1 MRKITALIALA
12 LAALLLAS
20 ACGGG
25 GQPAGTP
32 TPASPAAGKIAFVS
46 YRDGNLGIY
55 VMNADGSGQTRLSEN
70 KSGPHGDFAPAWSPD
85 GSRIAFMSDRDGRS
99 NYEIYVMNAD
109 GTGQTNLTDNPD
121 IDSNPSWSPD
131 GSRIAFDSGRDSYE
145 IYVTNADGSGQT
157 RLTDSPG
164 LDSDPAWSPDGNRI
178 AFVSCDLPEPS
189 PSEGLL
195 HCDLSLMNADGS
207 NRVPLTGEGEGNN
220 YEPTWSPDGRHI
232 AFSSNRDSEW
242 GMLGPTDL
250 NVEIYVMDADGSGQT
265 RLTRHDAIDSG
276 PAWLPA
282 EPRTS
287 GTPAAGATAGKPPSP
302 TAPPDIATPPA
313 PEGYVEQE
321 PYAGDCRSRPS
332 GATCIGY
339 DDGYIWLVY
348 NAAIMGWDIRGS
360 WQGHTIQVALG
371 EKADYYHV
379 LRTAYVREEPK

>member
-55 VMNADGSGQTRLSEN
+55 VMNADGSGQTRLTEN

-109 GTGQTNLTDNPD
+109 GTGQTSLTDNPD

-164 LDSDPAWSPDGNRI
+164 FDSDPAWSPDGNRI

-220 YEPTWSPDGRHI
+220 YEPTWSPDGSRI
-232 AFSSNRDSEW
+232 AFVSYRVGN
-242 GMLGPTDL
+242 LG
-250 NVEIYVMDADGSGQT
+250 IYVMNADGSGQT
-265 RLTRHDAIDSG
+265 RLTENPDIDLGPIWSPDGSRIAFTSDRDGNYEIYVMNADGSGLTHLADGEGPVWSPDGSRIAFASERDGKAEIYVMNADGSGQTRLTDSPGFDGG
-276 PAWLPA
+276 PAWQPA
-282 EPRTS
+282 
-287 GTPAAGATAGKPPSP
+287 
-302 TAPPDIATPPA
+302 
-313 PEGYVEQE
+313 
-321 PYAGDCRSRPS
+321 
-332 GATCIGY
+332 
-339 DDGYIWLVY
+339 L
-348 NAAIMGWDIRGS
+348 
-360 WQGHTIQVALG
+360 
-371 EKADYYHV
+371 
-379 LRTAYVREEPK
+379 